1 MTCRVKT
8 GQRFLQL
15 FSNYKARR
23 TLIGRE
29 DSYLRHINIHSFSL
43 VPGSGQTK
51 VNQKS
56 GGNFLV
62 SISNVVTFIW
72 IHSETWTIAGVILFA
87 MPISWSQIGALDNER
102 KGDPSLSCFD
112 MEGD

>member
-1 MTCRVKT
+1 MTRRVKT

-29 DSYLRHINIHSFSL
+29 DSHLRHINIHIFSL

-62 SISNVVTFIW
+62 SISNVVTLIW

-87 MPISWSQIGALDNER
+87 MPISRSQIGVLDSER